1 MNYWTTLAAL
11 SVAFSFFLT
20 RLVIIYLGKRLVDIP
35 GNRSSHNQPT
45 PRGGGLAIAI
55 SCAIAYAYILIY
67 KSNQA
72 PDFLLIALPLAMAL
86 LGLIDDF
93 INLKIQSRL
102 FVQLTLAAIGIY
114 SCLEDTTLPL
124 LNIVLIAG
132 FLVLTLTWSTNLY
145 NFMDG
150 INGIATLQAI
160 STCIAMGFIFF
171 ARGIETEATTL
182 LLIIGC
188 ACVGFIYW
196 NFPNAKIFM
205 GDTGS
210 LFLGFIFGLLAIKT
224 SLNSLEIATAW
235 LVVMAI
241 FICDASYTLCVRLLS
256 GQKFYLPHRNHS
268 YQKLALQLGSHSK
281 TSLLVFTVNILW
293 LFPIAFLTASTL
305 IHPIL
310 ALLLAYC
317 PLIIIAIKLKAGK
330 AIS

>member
-11 SVAFSFFLT
+11 SVVLSFILT
-20 RLVIIYLGKRLVDIP
+20 KMVIIWLGKRLVDTP
-35 GNRSSHNQPT
+35 SDRSSHNQPT
-45 PRGGGLAIAI
+45 PRGGGLAIVV
-55 SCAIAYAYILIY
+55 SCAITYSCVRIYAPE
-67 KSNQA
+67 QT
-72 PDFLLIALPLAMAL
+72 PDFLLIALPIAMAF

-93 INLKIQSRL
+93 INLKIQLRL
-102 FVQLTLAAIGIY
+102 LVQLILAAIGTQY
-114 SCLEDTTLPL
+114 YLTDTTWSALDI
-124 LNIVLIAG
+124 IVVSGL
-132 FLVLTLTWSTNLY
+132 LVLTLAWSTNLY

-150 INGIATLQAI
+150 INGIAALQAI
-160 STCIAMGFIFF
+160 STCMAMGSILFYCE
-171 ARGIETEATTL
+171 GNTEAVTS
-182 LLIIGC
+182 LLI
-188 ACVGFIYW
+188 VGFACTGFLYW
-196 NFPNAKIFM
+196 NFPNAKIFL

-256 GQKFYLPHRNHS
+256 GQKFYLPHRSHS
-268 YQKLALQLGSHSK
+268 YQKLALQLGSHGK

-310 ALLLAYC
+310 ALILAYC

-330 AIS
+330 AVS